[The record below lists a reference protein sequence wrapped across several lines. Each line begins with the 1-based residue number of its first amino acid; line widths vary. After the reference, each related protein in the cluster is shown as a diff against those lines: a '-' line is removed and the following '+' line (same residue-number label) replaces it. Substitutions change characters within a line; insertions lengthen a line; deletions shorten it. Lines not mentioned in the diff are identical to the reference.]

1 MSTEAKTLTAS
12 RVDTRKL
19 ATMAML
25 VALAYIVT
33 VVTRFPLIGAAP
45 YLKSQ
50 MGNRPRSRRH
60 SRKRTQFLS
69 LYTQRRQVAR
79 FPRLFRAARHRCHQR
94 FATLDG
100 TVVQ

>member
-45 YLKSQ
+45 
-50 MGNRPRSRRH
+50 
-60 SRKRTQFLS
+60 
-69 LYTQRRQVAR
+69 
-79 FPRLFRAARHRCHQR
+79 
-94 FATLDG
+94 
-100 TVVQ
+100 